1 MTSKKIFNWGVIGPG
16 KIAHKFVQDLL
27 TLPNAR
33 LHAVASRSLDRAQ
46 KFADEYDALH
56 AYGSYDELSN
66 CSDLDVVYIATP
78 HSEHSKNAILFLNKK
93 IPVLCEK
100 PIGINQLEVQQM
112 ITAARTQQTYL
123 MEALWTRFLP
133 AFQKVI
139 AIIKEGEIGEVLTV
153 KADFGFRADFDPRS
167 RLFDP
172 VLAGGALLDIGI
184 YPAFLATVLL
194 GKPNRVKAIAHK
206 GSTGVDEAN
215 AILLEYDSGKMAIL
229 SSTILHESPTV
240 AEIYGTKGKIII
252 PGRWHEAKTFTL
264 TDANGEAA
272 TFDFDYPQRGFHAEA
287 AAVMEDLTNN
297 KQENNLWSLGNT
309 LDLSILLDQIKTAFS
324 A

>member
-1 MTSKKIFNWGVIGPG
+1 MTSKKVFNWGVIGPG
-16 KIAHKFVQDLL
+16 KIAQKFVQDLL

-46 KFADEYDALH
+46 KFADQYGASY
-56 AYGSYDELSN
+56 AYGSYEALGN
-66 CSDLDVVYIATP
+66 CPDLDVVYIATP
-78 HSEHSKNAILFLNKK
+78 HSEHAKNTILLLNKR

-100 PIGINQLEVQQM
+100 PMGTNQQEVQQI
-112 ITAARTQQTYL
+112 ITAAQAQQTYL

-139 AIIKEGEIGEVLTV
+139 SLIKEGRLGEVLTL
-153 KADFGFRADFDPRS
+153 KADFGFRADFDPKS

-172 VLAGGALLDIGI
+172 ALAGGALLDIGI

-194 GKPNRVKAIAHK
+194 GKPNQIKAIAHR
-206 GSTGVDEAN
+206 GATGVDEAN
-215 AILLEYDSGKMAIL
+215 AILLKYDSGKMAVL
-229 SSTILHESPTV
+229 SSTILHETPTI

-252 PGRWHEAKTFTL
+252 SSRWHEAKTFTL
-264 TDANGEAA
+264 TDANGEEEVFA
-272 TFDFDYPQRGFHAEA
+272 FDYPQRGFHAEA
-287 AAVMEDLTNN
+287 TAVMEDLINN

-309 LDLSILLDQIKTAFS
+309 LDLSILLDQIKTAFTN
-324 A
+324 